1 MGAQYNDGGDFD
13 YSRELLIRWSE
24 LTNFPI
30 GFDDEER
37 TALIDAIED
46 LSLRSL
52 TSTVGAWIQRLVT
65 AVADPSLRDAAADN
79 LAFIG
84 TLSERFLIPQPAE
97 DEEEHNNF
105 FWP

>member
-1 MGAQYNDGGDFD
+1 M
-13 YSRELLIRWSE
+13 
-24 LTNFPI
+24 
-30 GFDDEER
+30 
-37 TALIDAIED
+37 
-46 LSLRSL
+46 
-52 TSTVGAWIQRLVT
+52 T

-97 DEEEHNNF
+97 EEHNNF